1 MGRRLAVVLFAGL
14 VLVAPASGDNSGK
27 LSDIQARLAA
37 ARAKEA
43 RLTAQISGVTTQIRS
58 LERKVGDVSQKLNI
72 LERDLALH
80 QRRLDKLN
88 ELFDFE
94 TERLNFLHRQYAKV
108 LRELNLRMIDIYETQ
123 SPTLVDVILESKS
136 FQDALDQLHYLDAIA
151 RQDKR
156 IAKQV
161 GTARDQVH
169 SARDRTKTI
178 RARVHSE
185 TQVVAVRTQQQ
196 RTVKNDLLA
205 SKSSLA
211 GKRARQK
218 GQLASTKEQEKA
230 FIAEANALAAQ
241 DSRIRGQLAA
251 AQGASDTTPSASGLI
266 WPVNGPVTNPF
277 GYRWGR
283 LHAGIDIGVPY
294 GTPIHAAASGTVVI
308 AGWVDGYG
316 NYTCIDHGGGMATCY
331 GHQSAFAVSTGAHVS
346 QGQVIG
352 YVGNTGH
359 SFGAHLHFE
368 VRHRTA
374 LPLASRPDL
383 SSVFLLYSYPAGV
396 EDRVASAVPVR
407 LPTTPAP
414 SGGRCFRGAGG
425 TRDDQPPR
433 APKVFASRKT
443 FSPEIS
449 AATTIAATIVILRL
463 TEHTHDVTPARE
475 DHQRDQRER
484 DSEREAP
491 PG

>member
-14 VLVAPASGDNSGK
+14 VLVGPASGDNSGK

-123 SPTLVDVILESKS
+123 SPTVVDVILESKS

-169 SARDRTKTI
+169 IARERTKTI

-196 RTVKNDLLA
+196 RTVKSDLLA

-218 GQLASTKEQEKA
+218 GQLASTREQEKA

-266 WPVNGPVTNPF
+266 WPVNGPVTSPF

-294 GTPIHAAASGTVVI
+294 GTPIHAVADGTVSI
-308 AGWVDGYG
+308 AGPEGGYG

-368 VRHRTA
+368 VRINGTPVD
-374 LPLASRPDL
+374 PLGYL
-383 SSVFLLYSYPAGV
+383 
-396 EDRVASAVPVR
+396 
-407 LPTTPAP
+407 
-414 SGGRCFRGAGG
+414 
-425 TRDDQPPR
+425 
-433 APKVFASRKT
+433 
-443 FSPEIS
+443 
-449 AATTIAATIVILRL
+449 
-463 TEHTHDVTPARE
+463 
-475 DHQRDQRER
+475 
-484 DSEREAP
+484 
-491 PG
+491 